1 MTTQPDRH
9 DRNGSDIGFA
19 LSILVLAVTVVT
31 YFEFVK
37 HFYVIQGLGGYVV
50 KIWLAPVG
58 LLAVLW
64 MLKYRQGRIELLSP
78 ALKFGHFLLACY
90 GVLGVLSLYF
100 NEELH
105 LGVKYGLIMYAPV
118 AFFLVVLEAAL
129 DMAVIKRMLVVLFCA
144 GVGLASYTE
153 YLYLVAIPNGM
164 YQPEA
169 INTNIGIVH
178 SAHEDYFK
186 SPCRGT
192 ADYNVL
198 RHTLPGLEQG
208 KFSAMLIVPIFT
220 GFFLGLPMIDWRRY
234 LFFGGSA
241 LMYAVLVASLS
252 RAAAAAL
259 VVGGLVY
266 VWYGKKSK
274 KLIVPLVLVALL
286 TGALYQPLRERI
298 MLLPS
303 LVAVKSGLESLHK
316 LVEPCAE
323 VSLLNLRVRSED
335 HFESLHRTMKMAT
348 IRPLQGIGATM
359 MRGISEK
366 EEHNRFL
373 NLMITSGLM
382 TVIPYAAFMG
392 WLFWKVRGVLR
403 SSYIIVEQEHELGA
417 MLLGA
422 MAATLVKLQAE
433 NVETYYYWGIFALA
447 AAWLRIQTYRN
458 WNSAQAAG

>member
-90 GVLGVLSLYF
+90 GVLGVLSLYL
-100 NEELH
+100 NEELYVVGKH
-105 LGVKYGLIMYAPV
+105 GLIMYAPV
-118 AFFLVVLEAAL
+118 AFYLVVLEAAL

-178 SAHEDYFK
+178 SAHVDIFK

-192 ADYNVL
+192 AGYSVL
-198 RHTLPGLEQG
+198 RHTLPGVEQG

-220 GFFLGLPMIDWRRY
+220 GIFFGLPMIDWRRY

-241 LMYAVLVASLS
+241 LMCAVLVASLS
-252 RAAAAAL
+252 RIAAAAL
-259 VVGGLVY
+259 VVGVLVY

-274 KLIVPLVLVALL
+274 VLIVPLVLAALL
-286 TGALYQPLRERI
+286 VGALHQPLRERI
-298 MLLPS
+298 MLIPS
-303 LVAVKSGLESLHK
+303 QVALKSGLGWLHK
-316 LVEPCAE
+316 LIEPCAF
-323 VSLLNLRVRSED
+323 SKDNKLTVRYED
-335 HFESLHRTMKMAT
+335 HLEGLAQTKKMVAIT
-348 IRPLQGIGATM
+348 PLQGIGVTM

-373 NLMITSGLM
+373 YLIITSGLM

-433 NVETYYYWGIFALA
+433 NIETYYYWGIFALA

-458 WNSAQAAG
+458 RNSAQAAG